1 MFTVN
6 IMIHNI
12 YIISDITFI
21 LNFRETMLKKWGPF
35 LKKKTTFRSSLYIT
49 VHVQTNT
56 SNITWTS
63 KSFLWKK
70 APLFILH
77 CFTKKKIIRIFQAE
91 IMQEPTVEK
100 RCTWLHGPLMNK
112 LIGKRYISCYLFP
125 GTTLSLNKKEKL
137 HGSWFLYWLQLL
149 KDVILPNKC
158 IF

>member
-35 LKKKTTFRSSLYIT
+35 FEKKTQLLEVHFIL
-49 VHVQTNT
+49 HVQTNT

-91 IMQEPTVEK
+91 IIQEPTVEK